1 MGTWHRRFW
10 QTVLAHPDRAWFLVL
25 ALAAVPMFYLILPAP
40 RECPVTKAKCARI
53 EKGIS
58 KEEVLLILGV
68 PPGDYTDGGPIEI
81 DLGPERLSRLYLE
94 TDKYD
99 VWWGQDCS
107 LYVIYDKDSGLV
119 DEAIVTGLIQLPK
132 STTIPKRIRRML
144 SDWFVPSS

>member
-1 MGTWHRRFW
+1 
-10 QTVLAHPDRAWFLVL
+10 LVL
-25 ALAAVPMFYLILPAP
+25 ALAAVPMFCLTLPAP

-58 KEEVLLILGV
+58 KEKVLLILGV

-81 DLGPERLSRLYLE
+81 EPGPERLSRLDRE

-99 VWWGQDCS
+99 VWWGHDCS

-119 DEAIVTGLIQLPK
+119 DEAIVTGLVQLPK
-132 STTIPKRIRRML
+132 PTTLLKRIRRML
-144 SDWFVPSS
+144 SDWLHPGSR